1 MKVKKRIIEE
11 KNNDEIGKKRFCSN
25 IELESEIGLIPIN
38 SKKIN
43 DVVKTNIRYLI
54 LTLFTSK
61 YAITPKKMASNR
73 IKTERLTSS
82 PQFNPSLRPNLIN
95 VIKIIIVNPIKNKLA
110 SLL

>member
-54 LTLFTSK
+54 LTL
-61 YAITPKKMASNR
+61 I
-73 IKTERLTSS
+73 
-82 PQFNPSLRPNLIN
+82 
-95 VIKIIIVNPIKNKLA
+95 
-110 SLL
+110 